1 MVKVKVKMYV
11 KVKKMSTKQR
21 KGGEGEERNLGR
33 GRDRVRNRYHD
44 ADRRFLPQGAQQE
57 AKRHPEAP
65 TRRTSICRWL
75 ALAHIFLFSGRGHTN
90 TVRPILII
98 HRSARRHCGP

>member
-1 MVKVKVKMYV
+1 MKVKMYV

-44 ADRRFLPQGAQQE
+44 ADDSYLKVLSKKLSATLRLQHGEPQYADGWHSPTFFFFQEGAHE
-57 AKRHPEAP
+57 HSAV
-65 TRRTSICRWL
+65 
-75 ALAHIFLFSGRGHTN
+75 
-90 TVRPILII
+90 VRPILII
-98 HRSARRHCGP
+98 HVSARRHCGP